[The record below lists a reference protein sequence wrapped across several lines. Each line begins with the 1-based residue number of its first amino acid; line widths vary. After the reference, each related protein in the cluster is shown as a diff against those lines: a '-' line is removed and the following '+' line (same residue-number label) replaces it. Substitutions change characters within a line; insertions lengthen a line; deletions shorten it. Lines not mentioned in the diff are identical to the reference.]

1 MHALF
6 YLIIT
11 LINLYQ
17 FILIL
22 TVIFSWLIAFNVINT
37 HNQFVAI
44 VSDVLHRLTE
54 PVLGRVRNVIPA
66 VGGIDLS
73 PLIVLIGLQVL
84 KVLII
89 QDLAPALGV
98 RSPGY

>member
-1 MHALF
+1 MNALF
-6 YLIIT
+6 YLLVT
-11 LINLYQ
+11 VINLYQ

-44 VSDVLHRLTE
+44 VSDILHRLTE
-54 PVLGRVRNVIPA
+54 PVLGRIRSVIPTI
-66 VGGIDLS
+66 GGIDLS

-89 QDLAPALGV
+89 QDIAPALGA
-98 RSPGY
+98 RGYY